1 MTESEICKKIYQ
13 LLTACGAESETYK
26 KLFLRD
32 VLKLSNSDEEFDTLQ
47 IYQNYFIDEQEI
59 DLAFETARRLIPL
72 KVKIDGRDSPAQCSE
87 ILKVVK
93 NYTDKEI
100 SAQIYYLTPFK
111 KISSNEII
119 ALTFGEEIL
128 TWLKNCAAQ
137 TQTELFR
144 TVINSFTAEI
154 ESVVKAAEDF
164 DAETREL
171 YEFLMLELFEAL
183 DTRLDENFC
192 AKFQLSKIP
201 PNFRAGIEN
210 YYSSICTATPEI
222 IFRYNGVNWK
232 RRGYEILFCAGLD
245 DGGTNCLCGSW
256 YLFDTKLKQRCKV
269 IPTKILAEVKNL
281 FKIKLKTNSGTFIKK
296 FLPASKNFNFTKKN
310 IDVDSL
316 FDDKIFSKTINS
328 IVSAVEDLAS
338 NIGTKD

>member
-1 MTESEICKKIYQ
+1 MTEQEICKKIYQ

-32 VLKLSNSDEEFDTLQ
+32 VLKLSNGDEEFDTLQ
-47 IYQNYFIDEQEI
+47 IYQNYFIDETEF

-72 KVKIDGRDSPAQCSE
+72 EVKIEGRDSSAQCSE
-87 ILKVVK
+87 ILKVAK

-111 KISSNEII
+111 KISGNEII
-119 ALTFGEEIL
+119 ALTFGDEIL
-128 TWLKNCAAQ
+128 TWLKNCALQ

-154 ESVVKAAEDF
+154 ETVAKVAEDF

-171 YEFLMLELFEAL
+171 YEFLMIELFEAL
-183 DTRLDENFC
+183 DKRLDENFC
-192 AKFQLSKIP
+192 AKFNLSKIT

-245 DGGTNCLCGSW
+245 DGETNCLCGGW
-256 YLFDTKLKQRCKV
+256 YLFDTKLKKRCKV
-269 IPTKILAEVKNL
+269 IPAKILAEVKNL
-281 FKIKLKTNSGTFIKK
+281 FKVKLPKNQNTLFKK
-296 FLPASKNFNFTKKN
+296 FLPASKNFNFTKQN
-310 IDVDSL
+310 ADVDSL
-316 FDDKIFSKTINS
+316 FDDKIFSKAINS
-328 IVSAVEDLAS
+328 IVSAAEDLAS
-338 NIGTKD
+338 NIGAKD